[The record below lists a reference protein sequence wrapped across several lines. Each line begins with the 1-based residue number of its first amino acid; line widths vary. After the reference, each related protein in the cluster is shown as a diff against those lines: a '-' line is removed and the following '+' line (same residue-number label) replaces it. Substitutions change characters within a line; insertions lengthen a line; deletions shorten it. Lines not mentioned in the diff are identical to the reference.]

1 MIWPYAT
8 YISMIHAY
16 IYRYDSCI
24 YVYRRTGHQSPSRW
38 RVTSQKLPG
47 RFTLNLVNRL
57 LIFYPKL
64 LLSSKKSYFD
74 FFFFTYKCG
83 RGRPISKVS
92 QMLKNVNQ
100 DLQGCPTIPHDH
112 PMCLHH
118 PVGAYL
124 CVLSTTIFPYKSRKS
139 KKKSTSVTP
148 TSEKTS
154 DSAFSSKVR
163 STKVKLEIRN
173 SKNWLGYG
181 PACDWRS
188 MPDPPIF
195 PQDCIH
201 MSRMGHKPAPRRAFF
216 SPTSRGKFLDLRPAL
231 DRARRAE

>member
-1 MIWPYAT
+1 MPVESFLCRTAT
-8 YISMIHAY
+8 IL
-16 IYRYDSCI
+16 
-24 YVYRRTGHQSPSRW
+24 
-38 RVTSQKLPG
+38 K
-47 RFTLNLVNRL
+47 
-57 LIFYPKL
+57 
-64 LLSSKKSYFD
+64 KKSFR
-74 FFFFTYKCG
+74 FFFFTYKSG
-83 RGRPISKVS
+83 GGLPISKVS
-92 QMLKNVNQ
+92 QTLKNVNQ
-100 DLQGCPTIPHDH
+100 DPQGCPTIPHDH

-163 STKVKLEIRN
+163 STKVKLKIRN

-188 MPDPPIF
+188 MPDPSYTIRVYIRHF
-195 PQDCIH
+195 N
-201 MSRMGHKPAPRRAFF
+201 R
-216 SPTSRGKFLDLRPAL
+216 PTDRLADSDLL
-231 DRARRAE
+231 LLV